1 MIGGVVR
8 PQFDTCALIVC
19 GEIEC
24 IANEEVHVF
33 SRISKNFTGLNL
45 DLPIRL
51 VGSVVRPQLRPCAG
65 SGVEING
72 ISDEDLHPQS
82 RQSELTRIEIGHLP
96 RRIISVRCRACVLER
111 DVGHGLAN
119 EEFGSSGAGRHGLDA
134 DARAEMNAVATG
146 DRSVDALTGGQV
158 PRIAHGHGFWFP
170 LENRVTVS
178 YTHLTLPTIVGV

>member
-33 SRISKNFTGLNL
+33 SRFSENFTGLNL

-51 VGSVVRPQLRPCAG
+51 VGSVVRPQFRARTV
-65 SGVEING
+65 SGVEIDG
-72 ISDEDLHPQS
+72 ITDEDLHTQS
-82 RQSELTRIEIGHLP
+82 RQSECSIVEISHLP
-96 RRIISVRCRACVLER
+96 RRRISVRCQAGVFER

-119 EEFGSSGAGRHGLDA
+119 EEFGSSGAGRQGLDA
-134 DARAEMNAVATG
+134 DA
-146 DRSVDALTGGQV
+146 
-158 PRIAHGHGFWFP
+158 
-170 LENRVTVS
+170 
-178 YTHLTLPTIVGV
+178 